1 MCVASGCSMNSIFS
15 TVNNLAV
22 TVGCAWR
29 GRLEKHPSSA
39 GSPQGEMFSVRN

>member
-1 MCVASGCSMNSIFS
+1 MAGGCSVTHIVS

-22 TVGCAWR
+22 TVGYAWR

-39 GSPQGEMFSVRN
+39 GSPQVEMFGIKN